1 MDDFD
6 FNNYTWHS
14 TTELDEHS
22 LFNKKINKLKASDDN
37 VMQSFSRFK
46 PESKLLI
53 HKATKALWK
62 FSDDGEYIEPVFA
75 EDILTSKDLEK

>member
-14 TTELDEHS
+14 TTELDGHS
-22 LFNKKINKLKASDDN
+22 LFNKKIKRISTSDETAI
-37 VMQSFSRFK
+37 QSFSRFK

-53 HKATKALWK
+53 HKSTKALWK

-75 EDILTSKDLEK
+75 EDILTSNDLEK